1 MTRDDAAQRPNRD
14 RHVLGFRVRRLDLR
28 GPDGSTFLRRRGI
41 EHERLGGLLL
51 HFLDGPDPGLDLH
64 DHPWPFATLILRGGY
79 TEEVAP
85 IAAVP
90 AHRYEPA
97 TWGAWLF
104 DGEPDSDGSLAD
116 DLPLGVRRAMEESL
130 RGKAGGT
137 LPHERPNRRLGNA
150 RPHRRTWRRWSTTG
164 I

>member
-64 DHPWPFATLILRGGY
+64 DHPWASMIPQPSGG
-79 TEEVAP
+79 P
-85 IAAVP
+85 ITTAALDAAMAQARVE
-90 AHRYEPA
+90 A
-97 TWGAWLF
+97 
-104 DGEPDSDGSLAD
+104 
-116 DLPLGVRRAMEESL
+116 RR
-130 RGKAGGT
+130 
-137 LPHERPNRRLGNA
+137 
-150 RPHRRTWRRWSTTG
+150 
-164 I
+164 